1 MSTYNSFPYLKACT
15 YLQCLQPVN
24 TCVNCKQNT
33 LQLTTP
39 GEEYI
44 PSLVFLSLITYFSFI
59 SCTSYIKVRIFMRF
73 ILNLCLPPLFCSQIY
88 LMWLHN
94 YKCVCVCVCICE
106 LCLNARSI
114 VYLHCTSYPSHRHN
128 NLLMSVLQS
137 PILNQNL
144 FNYRLGSDVF
154 VRIYVWVPYRQ
165 RFFLLFSCCCC
176 YCCLCCALCMVWG
189 STPGR
194 HHQPPSKGDNRNA
207 YVRSTFS
214 IYCVQINNVDASR
227 WVNRNGSK

>member
-1 MSTYNSFPYLKACT
+1 MKSIFPRLYSYRSLHISPLYPALPTQKSVYLCALSSTYACHH
-15 YLQCLQPVN
+15 YFAH
-24 TCVNCKQNT
+24 K
-33 LQLTTP
+33 
-39 GEEYI
+39 YI
-44 PSLVFLSLITYFSFI
+44 WCDCITI
-59 SCTSYIKVRIFMRF
+59 S
-73 ILNLCLPPLFCSQIY
+73 
-88 LMWLHN
+88 
-94 YKCVCVCVCICE
+94 VCVCICE